1 MDYEYRKGDKMIK
14 EYIDLVSKLTSYK
27 PNFLKKIYKKFLII
41 RFKKFLYTYLFS
53 NNILLIQNLFDFG
66 WITTVLNNEVIGTEK
81 NNLSIRYYKSN
92 DDVSRDIA
100 YYQLKSENVV
110 LDLKIISD
118 MESFNTDL
126 TVVYIEN
133 ENNDTIKKI
142 ISITNDRIY
151 FNSHKDIYRMLKL
164 IICSYIDL
172 LVDKLMEM

>member
-41 RFKKFLYTYLFS
+41 RFKKFLYSYLFS
-53 NNILLIQNLFDFG
+53 SKILLIQNLFDFS
-66 WITTVLNNEVIGTEK
+66 WITTVLNDEVIGTEK

-92 DDVSRDIA
+92 DDISRDIV
-100 YYQLKSENVV
+100 YYQFKSENVV

-118 MESFNTDL
+118 MKSFSTDL
-126 TVVYIEN
+126 SVIYMEN
-133 ENNDTIKKI
+133 KNNSIKKT

-151 FNSHKDIYRMLKL
+151 FNAHKDIYSMLKL